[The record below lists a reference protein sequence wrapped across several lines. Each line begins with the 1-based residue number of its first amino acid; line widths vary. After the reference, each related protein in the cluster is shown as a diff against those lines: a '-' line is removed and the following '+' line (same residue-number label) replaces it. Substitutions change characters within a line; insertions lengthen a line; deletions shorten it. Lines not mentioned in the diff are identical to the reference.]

1 MQEQR
6 NDFSKESGDASSAKR
21 QEREIISFHEVRY
34 SPFHTWKP
42 LLQRVT
48 SAYQGLRRF
57 MGMLFGFIANIGQ
70 NPILQSLVVMDNTLQ
85 YFMGLAI
92 GCIPLLLFFI
102 SIGRFQVGVTS
113 SSDLTTIALYSYL
126 ALWIVAAVCVC
137 ISRIRFIGYGLLT
150 MAIISPV
157 IWYISCVASFH
168 GCYRRAC

>member
-1 MQEQR
+1 MQEQQ
-6 NDFSKESGDASSAKR
+6 NEFPEESRDASSVKR

-34 SPFHTWKP
+34 SPFYMWKP
-42 LLQRVT
+42 LFKHVT
-48 SAYQGLRRF
+48 RAYQAFRNF
-57 MGMLFGFIANIGQ
+57 TGMIFSFIRS
-70 NPILQSLVVMDNTLQ
+70 NPVLEALASIDYTLQ

-102 SIGRFQVGVTS
+102 SIGRFLSITTPSGN
-113 SSDLTTIALYSYL
+113 LTAIAWNCYL

-168 GCYRRAC
+168 GCYRRVC